1 MLPKIQKTSD
11 PLQGSG
17 KIVRH
22 NKCAVWSYFVRF
34 AFMLLAPGLLLA
46 QKKYSKSDLDV
57 LDYQIAIEVNDS
69 NNRIAGKEVIQF
81 KCHRNVNQISVDLQ
95 SVSSAG
101 KGMNVSEAKLNGLAI
116 AFKHQN
122 NMLLISGAQLD
133 TLAIYELE
141 LTYSGIP
148 ADGLVIG
155 ENMFGKRTFFG
166 DNWPNRAHCWFA
178 CNDHPSDKA
187 TVSFLVHAPGK
198 YDVIANGTLASVQ
211 ETWGGMKKWKFEA
224 PYVLPTKV
232 MVVGIA
238 DFSTMELESTNGIPQ
253 SGWAYPEKKQQA
265 FKDFKLAPSILDFYI
280 QYFGE
285 YPFDKLAHV
294 QSTTR
299 YGGMEN
305 ASCIFYDE
313 TAIDGSGKCED
324 LLAHEMVHQWFG
336 NTVTECDWPHV
347 WLSEGFATYFTNVY
361 IQKTKGQ
368 EAFLAQMRKDRQR
381 IHSFSAYNH
390 ALVDTNYR
398 QLTDLLNANSYQK
411 GAWILHMLRNEL
423 GDEIFQ
429 TCIRSFYQKFKF
441 QNACTDDFKQVIE
454 EISGRSFDSF
464 FYQWVY
470 RAGHP
475 LVHLDWKTSG
485 KFIDVLLSQKNE
497 PFQFPF
503 ELCVY
508 YRSGE
513 KELHKFA
520 TEKQQETFRIPISGK
535 VKSIEFDP
543 NVNLLYE
550 EF

>member
-1 MLPKIQKTSD
+1 M
-11 PLQGSG
+11 
-17 KIVRH
+17 
-22 NKCAVWSYFVRF
+22 
-34 AFMLLAPGLLLA
+34 
-46 QKKYSKSDLDV
+46 DV

-69 NNRIAGKEVIQF
+69 NNRIAGNEVIQF

-95 SVSSAG
+95 GVSSSG
-101 KGMNVSEAKLNGLAI
+101 KGMNVTEAKLNGLTI

-122 NMLLISGAQLD
+122 NILLISGTQLD
-133 TLAIYELE
+133 TSAIYVLE

-148 ADGLVIG
+148 TDGLVIG

-187 TVSFLVHAPGK
+187 TVSFLVHAPEK

-211 ETWGGMKKWKFEA
+211 ETWGGMKKWKYEA

-232 MVVGIA
+232 MVVGVA
-238 DFSTMELESTNGIPQ
+238 DFSHIDLEATNGIPQ
-253 SGWAYPEKKQQA
+253 TGWAYPEKDQQA

-313 TAIDGSGKCED
+313 SAIDGSGKSED
-324 LLAHEMVHQWFG
+324 LLAHETVHQWFG

-368 EAFLAQMRKDRQR
+368 EAFLDQMRKDRQR
-381 IHSFSAYNH
+381 VLAFASYKH
-390 ALVDTNYR
+390 ALVDTNYN

-411 GAWILHMLRNEL
+411 GGWMLHMLRKEL
-423 GDEIFQ
+423 GDETFRE
-429 TCIRSFYQKFKF
+429 CIRAFYQKYKF
-441 QNACTDDFKQVIE
+441 QNACTDDFRKVLE
-454 EISGRSFDSF
+454 EVSGHSLNRF
-464 FYQWVY
+464 FEQWVY
-470 RAGHP
+470 KDGYPQLHVDWDANGKT
-475 LVHLDWKTSG
+475 LDLNVS
-485 KFIDVLLSQKNE
+485 LKNR
-497 PFQFPF
+497 PFQFPL
-503 ELCVY
+503 EIQVRY
-508 YRSGE
+508 
-513 KELHKFA
+513 K
-520 TEKQQETFRIPISGK
+520 SGK
-535 VKSIEFDP
+535 TEIHTVNIDEMNEQFRLPIKGKIKGIELDP
-543 NVNLLYE
+543 NVQLLFEAY
-550 EF
+550 